1 MVIVLSSVSGRF
13 LRVGNEYTYAKVTS
27 TMVIPAS
34 RGIHQSS
41 RIQLL
46 DPVCQLKL
54 GIVAGNLAPSLIVN
68 DL

>member
-1 MVIVLSSVSGRF
+1 MVIVLSSVSDRF
-13 LRVGNEYTYAKVTS
+13 LQVGNEYTYAKVAS
-27 TMVIPAS
+27 AVVEPAS

-54 GIVAGNLAPSLIVN
+54 GIIAGNLAPSLIVN